1 MHCVTI
7 GDPRCVRHELFAMLR
22 IWIVDGETVWQ
33 ELYPRGSGRLA
44 CGRLGLTGCGHC
56 RCLVEVWNCVH
67 VDISSGTRMASAR
80 GSATREAIPRRGEPV
95 QLQFV
100 GKDFL
105 PAIAPKSPLLGRA
118 TGVLQL
124 RDRGFVPLICPT
136 CQMFSQDSL
145 KASMPATT
153 MLLCMGLFSIF

>member
-7 GDPRCVRHELFAMLR
+7 GDPQCVRHELFAKLR
-22 IWIVDGETVWQ
+22 IWMVDGETVWQ

-67 VDISSGTRMASAR
+67 ADISSGTRMASAR
-80 GSATREAIPRRGEPV
+80 GSATREATLRCGEPM
-95 QLQFV
+95 QLRRAHATSIV

-105 PAIAPKSPLLGRA
+105 PAIAPKSPLSGRA
-118 TGVLQL
+118 SGVLQMA
-124 RDRGFVPLICPT
+124 R
-136 CQMFSQDSL
+136 
-145 KASMPATT
+145 
-153 MLLCMGLFSIF
+153 